1 MNSYIN
7 DYRSEYGKTLKKS
20 NANESYARLVNDISN
35 FRNSWDGKLQDSSKP
50 MMRDGSHASGSGGSG
65 GGGGGSQFSYTK
77 YNEYIVYDE
86 IGQYVFMHCG
96 VPAWVDCDSNE
107 IETKLESNLILGSG
121 TPEETL
127 FGFNSGYEFFTNDP
141 TENGIYTFDFPFSYN
156 QLYVKK
162 PKYATKSIDYRGTLS
177 NWWSGDEPMFQI
189 VSNMLSSGILT
200 SSYCGTTKYNSQSTP
215 HKVSIPGIGYMF
227 RPNVPRLIFAFS
239 NEFDN
244 NMTRTYNSRTGGST
258 ETEYVKTLSNYDWE
272 WYDDQHP
279 LDPYCL

>member
-1 MNSYIN
+1 M
-7 DYRSEYGKTLKKS
+7 KKS
-20 NANESYARLVNDISN
+20 NGNESYARLANNISN
-35 FRNSWDGKLQDSSKP
+35 FRNSWDGKLPDISKP
-50 MMRDGSHASGSGGSG
+50 MMRDGSHAPGSGGSS
-65 GGGGGSQFSYTK
+65 GGGGSQYSYTK
-77 YNEYIVYDE
+77 YDEHTVYDE
-86 IGQYVFMHCG
+86 IGQYVFIHCG

-107 IETKLESNLILGSG
+107 IVTKLESNLILGSG

-127 FGFNSGYEFFTNDP
+127 FGFNNGYEFFTNDP

-189 VSNMLSSGILT
+189 VSNMLGSGILT
-200 SSYCGTTKYNSQSTP
+200 STHCGTTKYNSQSTP

-244 NMTRTYNSRTGGST
+244 NMTRMYNSGTGGSR
-258 ETEYVKTLSNYDWE
+258 ETEYVKTLSNYEWK